1 MLSDINQSKK
11 ENYCVVLIVVSSTV
25 AKRWCRSQEKGKTKF
40 LINGLQT
47 GNLSGKCFLT
57 MNVLN
62 AKELFI
68 MAEVVK
74 GIPAFIIYFT
84 IEYFNY
90 VKMQ

>member
-1 MLSDINQSKK
+1 MVQKLG
-11 ENYCVVLIVVSSTV
+11 E
-25 AKRWCRSQEKGKTKF
+25 GKNRKF

-47 GNLSGKCFLT
+47 GNLTGKCFLK

-62 AKELFI
+62 ANELLI
-68 MAEVVK
+68 TAEVVK

-90 VKMQ
+90 VKM